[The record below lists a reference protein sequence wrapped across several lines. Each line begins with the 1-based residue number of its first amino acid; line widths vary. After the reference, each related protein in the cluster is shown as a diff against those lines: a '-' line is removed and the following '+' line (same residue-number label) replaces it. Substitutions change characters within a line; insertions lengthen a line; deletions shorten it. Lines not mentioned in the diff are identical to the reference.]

1 MRRTLAAM
9 AWAVAA
15 AFPSHAET
23 TLEDEVW
30 QYVVL
35 PALDHCAEQIAE
47 RDGISPTE
55 VRVLLKTSGHA
66 DAVHQTVIESLLP
79 LIERLDRFDE
89 RKFVYDQIAGAS
101 IGKDCV

>member
-1 MRRTLAAM
+1 MRMTLTAM
-9 AWAVAA
+9 AWAIVA

-30 QYVVL
+30 QHVVL
-35 PALDHCAEQIAE
+35 PALDHCAEQIPE

-66 DAVHQTVIESLLP
+66 DAVHQLAVTRLLP
-79 LIERLDRFDE
+79 L
-89 RKFVYDQIAGAS
+89 AAS
-101 IGKDCV
+101 Q